1 MENKDKFFL
10 FQMKNKLMGFVLG
23 YFKSIQKND
32 NTINLSKWQFSR
44 W

>member
-10 FQMKNKLMGFVLG
+10 FEMGNKLIGFVLG

-32 NTINLSKWQFSR
+32 SAINLSK
-44 W
+44 